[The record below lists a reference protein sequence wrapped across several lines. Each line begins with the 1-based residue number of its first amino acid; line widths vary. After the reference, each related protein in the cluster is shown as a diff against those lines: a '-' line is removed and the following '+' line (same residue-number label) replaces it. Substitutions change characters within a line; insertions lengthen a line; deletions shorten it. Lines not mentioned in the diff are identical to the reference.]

1 MAVRLG
7 GSGAVMAVHGTVQQ
21 VARLGRAALRRLQL
35 GTAMARSGLEQLLQW
50 IFFYSICR
58 TGDTMTHF

>member
-21 VARLGRAALRRLQL
+21 VARLGRAALRRRQL
-35 GTAMARSGLEQLLQW
+35 SAGRCGSGAAHGSQQLLR
-50 IFFYSICR
+50 FFL
-58 TGDTMTHF
+58 FNL

>member
-50 IFFYSICR
+50 IFILFSIR
-58 TGDTMTHF
+58 SVGRVTP